1 MKIVTTKSQGS
12 SSMKVL
18 IDARLYGPKDTGIGR
33 YTQKLVE
40 NLVKIDS
47 KNNYLILLRQ
57 SDYSS
62 LSFPK
67 NWTKVLADFKHYSFE
82 EQLKMPVLLYKLKPD
97 LVHFPHFNVPIFYFG
112 KYVVTI
118 HDLIMHK
125 FTVGTATTRKFP
137 IYQIWRLGYH
147 IAFAKAIYGSK
158 KVIVPANSI
167 KKDVVNYYKINPKKV
182 EVTYEG

>member
-1 MKIVTTKSQGS
+1 MRVI
-12 SSMKVL
+12 

-40 NLVKIDS
+40 NLVKVDR
-47 KNNYLILLRQ
+47 KNEYTILLRREN
-57 SDYSS
+57 YNS
-62 LSFPK
+62 LNFPK
-67 NWTKVLADFKHYSFE
+67 NWTKLLVEIKHYSFE
-82 EQLKMPVLLYKLKPD
+82 EQLKIPLILSKLKPD

-112 KYVVTI
+112 KYIVTI

-125 FTVGTATTRKFP
+125 FKSGTATTRKFP

-147 IAFAKAIYGSK
+147 IAFAKAVYGSK
-158 KVIVPANSI
+158 KIIVPA
-167 KKDVVNYYKINPKKV
+167 KAVKEEVVNYYKINPEKV